1 MRRGFYGWD
10 ARELPLEALEARTRR
25 LQEAVRAEKL
35 DGLLLYTNI
44 ARPAAVSWLTGF
56 TPYWSEGLLFV
67 PPQGAPDFAT
77 ALSNR
82 VAEWMRSVTPTGSIL
97 CTPRPAEL
105 FGKRLAEEKANRLGV
120 LELDMLPGGQA
131 AALTTAAPSLELVDA
146 TALFQRA
153 RGARDDA
160 ETALFN
166 RAAEIARA
174 SFNAISPAAI
184 AKAHA
189 AMGALEK
196 AARDQRVEEIF
207 VVIAPNLARD
217 ANFLRVDRAPNVGAS
232 FAVRASLAYK
242 STWARLTRSFS
253 TDALTA
259 AKFAAFDASFEAA
272 LTRLDPGKSL
282 QAQLV
287 AAFAGHK
294 GASLTHWS
302 LESCRGSYPLEF
314 IAGDGEP
321 NVGAVALEGGVLCVE
336 VADGGLRWIGQQPL
350 RAG

>member
-10 ARELPLEALEARTRR
+10 AQELPLASLEARTQR
-25 LQEAVRAEKL
+25 LQEAMRVEKL

-67 PPQGAPDFAT
+67 PLQGAPDFAT

-105 FGKRLAEEKANRLGV
+105 FGKRLAEEKAKRLGV

-131 AALTTAAPSLELVDA
+131 VALMSAAPALELVDV
-146 TALFQRA
+146 TALYQRVRA
-153 RGARDDA
+153 TRDAA
-160 ETALFN
+160 EITLFK

-174 SFNAISPAAI
+174 SFDAISPASVAR
-184 AKAHA
+184 AHE
-189 AMGALEK
+189 AMGAVEK

-207 VVIAPNLARD
+207 VSIAPDLSRD

-232 FAVRASLAYK
+232 FAIRASVAYK
-242 STWARLTRSFS
+242 STWVRETRSFS
-253 TDALTA
+253 TDAITA
-259 AKFAAFDASFEAA
+259 AQFAALDATFEAA
-272 LTRLDPGKSL
+272 LAHLDAGKPL
-282 QAQLV
+282 PAQLT
-287 AAFAGHK
+287 AAFATHA
-294 GASLTHWS
+294 GARVTHWS

-314 IAGDGEP
+314 IAGDSEASAGAISL
-321 NVGAVALEGGVLCVE
+321 NGAVLSVE
-336 VADGGLRWIGQQPL
+336 VAQGGMRWLGQQPL
-350 RAG
+350 RAR